1 MSNEL
6 DPLTRRLTLSQGNM
20 VPSLADNPSC
30 LPEVGVGSRL
40 SGLDNQAKM
49 SVSKPCGSSPNPAGS
64 LVETG
69 GGGMPDV
76 IGKVPCLWAFAIS
89 FRSTR
94 SRDSPGSV
102 DQGAVQR
109 LGHTHTCVGLL
120 PEHQGLGQTAR
131 RLSLR
136 ASSQSSE

>member
-1 MSNEL
+1 
-6 DPLTRRLTLSQGNM
+6 M

-49 SVSKPCGSSPNPAGS
+49 SVSKPFGSSPNPAGS
-64 LVETG
+64 LAEIG
-69 GGGMPDV
+69 GGGIPDV
-76 IGKVPCLWAFAIS
+76 IGRVPCLWAFAIS
-89 FRSTR
+89 FRRTR
-94 SRDSPGSV
+94 SRDRPGSV
-102 DQGAVQR
+102 DEHAFHHV
-109 LGHTHTCVGLL
+109 GHTYTCVGLL
-120 PEHQGLGQTAR
+120 LEHQDHELTAR